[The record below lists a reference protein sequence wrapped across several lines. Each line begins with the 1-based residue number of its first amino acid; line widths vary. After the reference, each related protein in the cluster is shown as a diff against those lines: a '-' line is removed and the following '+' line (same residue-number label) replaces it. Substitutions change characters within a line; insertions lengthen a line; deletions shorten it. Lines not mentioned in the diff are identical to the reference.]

1 MTTTLVIATHNLGKL
16 REFEAMRTAMI
27 PDFPALADIALAPL
41 GDWGGEP
48 PEENGDTF
56 LANALIKARAATALT
71 GLPAI
76 ADDSGLEVAALGG
89 APGIYS
95 ARYAGPDADD
105 TANNTR
111 LLNELA
117 KIPQADRSARFV
129 CTLAML
135 RSVEDTSPLT
145 AEGFWPGEIL
155 DAPRGSE
162 GFGYDPLFYVPEYN
176 CAAAELPAEI
186 KNRISHRARA
196 LTDLMRQLGNTRF

>member
-27 PDFPALADIALAPL
+27 PDFPALADIAFAPL

-135 RSVEDTSPLT
+135 RSTEDTTPLT

-162 GFGYDPLFYVPEYN
+162 GFGYDPLFYVPEHN

>member
-27 PDFPALADIALAPL
+27 PDFPALADIAFAPL

-135 RSVEDTSPLT
+135 RSAEDTTPLT

-162 GFGYDPLFYVPEYN
+162 GFGYDPLFYVPEHN

>member
-1 MTTTLVIATHNLGKL
+1 MTTTLVIATHNVGKL
-16 REFEAMRTAMI
+16 REFEAMRAAMI
-27 PDFPALADIALAPL
+27 PDFPALANIEFVPL

-76 ADDSGLEVAALGG
+76 ADDSGLEVMALDG

-105 TANNTR
+105 VANNSR
-111 LLNELA
+111 LLNELE
-117 KIPQADRSARFV
+117 KLPQADRSARFV

-135 RSVEDTSPLT
+135 RSAQDATPLT

-162 GFGYDPLFYVPEYN
+162 GFGYDPLFYVPEHQ

-196 LTDLMRQLGNTRF
+196 LTELMRQLGHMRF

>member
-27 PDFPALADIALAPL
+27 PDFPALADIAFAPL

-71 GLPAI
+71 GLPVI
-76 ADDSGLEVAALGG
+76 PDDSGLEVMALGG

-105 TANNTR
+105 AANNTR

-117 KIPQADRSARFV
+117 KYPQADRTARFV
-129 CTLAML
+129 CALAML
-135 RSVEDTSPLT
+135 RSAEDAAPMT

-155 DAPRGSE
+155 DAPRGTE
-162 GFGYDPLFYVPEYN
+162 GFGYDPLFYVPEHN
-176 CAAAELPAEI
+176 CAAAELSSGI

>member
-27 PDFPALADIALAPL
+27 PDFPALADIAFAPL

-48 PEENGDTF
+48 PEENGATF

-95 ARYAGPDADD
+95 ARYAGTDADD
-105 TANNTR
+105 ATNNAR
-111 LLNELA
+111 LLHELA
-117 KIPQADRSARFV
+117 KLPQADRSARFV

-135 RSVEDTSPLT
+135 RSVKDTTPLT

-162 GFGYDPLFYVPEYN
+162 GFGYDPLFYVPEHN
-176 CAAAELPAEI
+176 CAAAELPSEI

>member
-16 REFEAMRTAMI
+16 REFEAMRAAMI
-27 PDFPALADIALAPL
+27 PDFPALADIEFVPLA
-41 GDWGGEP
+41 DWGGEP

-95 ARYAGPDADD
+95 ARYAGTDADD
-105 TANNTR
+105 ATNNAR
-111 LLNELA
+111 LLHELA
-117 KIPQADRSARFV
+117 KLPQAPRSARFV

-135 RSVEDTSPLT
+135 RSAKDSTPLT

-162 GFGYDPLFYVPEYN
+162 GFGYDPLFYVPEHN

>member
-1 MTTTLVIATHNLGKL
+1 MTTTLVIATHNVGKL
-16 REFEAMRTAMI
+16 REFEAMRAAMI
-27 PDFPALADIALAPL
+27 PDFPALANIEFVPL

-76 ADDSGLEVAALGG
+76 ADDSGLEVMALDG

-105 TANNTR
+105 VANNSR
-111 LLNELA
+111 LLNELE
-117 KIPQADRSARFV
+117 KLPQADRSARFV

-135 RSVEDTSPLT
+135 SSAQDATPLT

-162 GFGYDPLFYVPEYN
+162 GFGYDPLFYVPEHQ

-196 LTDLMRQLGNTRF
+196 LTDLMRQLGHMRF